1 MNKSIIASTLCVGWL
16 SVFWACQS
24 GAGGETTGAN
34 AWQAP
39 DWADTLR
46 NPIGAASPELDQG
59 ETLYATYCAT
69 CHGALGAGDGTM
81 GAEFEV
87 PPANFHLPA
96 FQKQRDGA
104 IFWKISEGKG
114 PMPAYKASLSDD
126 QRWQLVAYLRKLYD
140 AKNNVKP
147 ADAVNTFL
155 PAENFTID
163 PALSSA
169 YIPLPSEV
177 RNAIQ
182 SEELVFMADTVVSG
196 IERPWGMAFLPDN
209 SILIT
214 ERQGNLL
221 QVKNGKLQPAPIGGN
236 VPKGLRDIKLH
247 PQFETN
253 KLIYLTYYIEP
264 TETDGGY
271 TVLMRGRLEGNQLV
285 NGEEL
290 YRAGPFKEGGATY
303 GSRITFDSAG
313 FLYMTVGQRTID
325 ERHRWLTVQDKSNPS
340 GKVLRFNDDGTIPA
354 DNPFVDS
361 VGALPEIY
369 TYGHRQPQGLS
380 TDPRTGEV
388 WETEH
393 GEMGGSELN
402 RLTYG
407 GNFGWPLV
415 TFSRNYDGTLISQ
428 DTAREGM
435 ESPAAHYI
443 PSIAPSGFDFVY
455 GNRYPEWDGNV
466 FIGAMIQG
474 RLSRTVLKDG
484 VAVHDERLLENI
496 GRIRDVKFGPDQFL
510 YLVIEDKK
518 TENNSRIVRL
528 IPLEPK
534 N

>member
-1 MNKSIIASTLCVGWL
+1 MKKTTFAATLCVGGL
-16 SVFWACQS
+16 LLCWACQF
-24 GAGGETTGAN
+24 GAGGETADAN

-39 DWADTLR
+39 EWADTLK
-46 NPIGAASPELDQG
+46 NPIRTASPELDQG

-69 CHGALGAGDGTM
+69 CHGERGQGDGTM

-87 PPANFHLPA
+87 KPANFHLPA
-96 FQKQRDGA
+96 FQKQTDGA

-114 PMPAYKASLSDD
+114 PMPSYKGSLNDD
-126 QRWQLVAYLRKLYD
+126 QRWQLVAYLRKIYD

-147 ADAVNTFL
+147 EDAVNKYL
-155 PAENFTID
+155 PAEQFTID
-163 PALSSA
+163 PALHSD
-169 YIPLPSEV
+169 YIPLPKGV

-196 IERPWGMAFLPDN
+196 LERPWGIAFLPDN
-209 SILIT
+209 RMLIT
-214 ERQGNLL
+214 EREGGLL
-221 QVKNGKLQPAPIGGN
+221 QVKNGKLQATPIGGD
-236 VPKGLRDIKLH
+236 VPNGLRDIKLH
-247 PQFETN
+247 PSFSTN
-253 KLIYLTYYIEP
+253 KLVYLTYYIEP
-264 TETDGGY
+264 TDTDGGY
-271 TVLMRGRLEGNQLV
+271 TVLMRGRLEGDKLV

-290 YRAGPFKEGGATY
+290 YRAGPFKDGGETY
-303 GSRITFDSAG
+303 GSRITFDPAG
-313 FLYMTVGQRTID
+313 FLYITVGQRTID
-325 ERHRWLTVQDKSNPS
+325 DRHRWLTVQDKSNTS
-340 GKVLRFNDDGTIPA
+340 GKVMRLNDDGSIPA

-361 VGALPEIY
+361 TGSLPEIY
-369 TYGHRQPQGLS
+369 TYGHRQPQGLT
-380 TDPRTGEV
+380 TDPQTGEV

-435 ESPAAHYI
+435 VSPAAHFI

-455 GNRYPEWDGNV
+455 GNMYPGWDGNV

-474 RLSRTVLKDG
+474 RLSRTVLKNG
-484 VAVHDERLLENI
+484 VAIHDERLLENI
-496 GRIRDVKFGPDQFL
+496 GRIRDVKVGPDQFL

-518 TENNSRIVRL
+518 VKDNSRIVRL
-528 IPLEPK
+528 IPLK
-534 N
+534 SKS